1 MSHNTAE
8 LSRHTPLFASVTR
21 ANTIQV
27 KLLNFFRLKP
37 SRRKSVFK
45 LSVNVP
51 LSKQSKLSIQ
61 INNVS

>member
-8 LSRHTPLFASVTR
+8 LSRHTPLFASVTG

-51 LSKQSKLSIQ
+51 LPK
-61 INNVS
+61 